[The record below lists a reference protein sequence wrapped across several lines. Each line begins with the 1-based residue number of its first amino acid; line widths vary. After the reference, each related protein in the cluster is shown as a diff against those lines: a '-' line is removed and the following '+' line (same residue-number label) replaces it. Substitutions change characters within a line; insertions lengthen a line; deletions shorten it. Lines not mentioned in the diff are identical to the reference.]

1 VHGGQQGVKEEH
13 MKTKR
18 SDDGVDMLEEYD
30 FSKGT
35 RGKYAERY
43 ARGCNVVV
51 LDPEVTKDF
60 PDSKSVNDALKS
72 LARIIKTHQEA
83 ATGNR

>member
-1 VHGGQQGVKEEH
+1 
-13 MKTKR
+13 MRTKR
-18 SDDGVDMLEEYD
+18 TDNGTDMLEEYD

-51 LDPEVTKDF
+51 LDPEVSKDF

-72 LARIIKTHQEA
+72 LARIIKAHQEA
-83 ATGNR
+83 GTGNR

>member
-1 VHGGQQGVKEEH
+1 
-13 MKTKR
+13 MK
-18 SDDGVDMLEEYD
+18 SEYD

-51 LDPEVTKDF
+51 LDPEVTKEF

-72 LARIIKTHQEA
+72 LAHIIKTHQEA
-83 ATGNR
+83 TSGH